1 MELAHIYYCDGT
13 DEFEILTNIEEVE
26 TKEKFEIENF
36 GRMRTPTDRSNGNV
50 TIL

>member
-26 TKEKFEIENF
+26 TKENLRLKIS
-36 GRMRTPTDRSNGNV
+36 GG
-50 TIL
+50 